1 MVEEPSH
8 GRTWPAGRPA
18 QRGVTR
24 VGRVTTGDTDDRLL
38 REALK
43 RVATTLK
50 GARVPFALT
59 GGYASWARGGPE
71 PVHDV
76 DFVLV
81 AEDVPQAVEALGA
94 AGLRPVHPPED
105 WLEKVYDGDAL
116 VDLIFCSTD
125 RPVTRERLAR
135 ADELRVDSVMM
146 PVECATDIMASK
158 ALALGEHRCD
168 LGPLLSHARALREQI
183 DWPRLRR
190 ECSAWPFARAFLALC
205 DDLGI
210 PVTEPHAREVGA

>member
-1 MVEEPSH
+1 M
-8 GRTWPAGRPA
+8 RA
-18 QRGVTR
+18 
-24 VGRVTTGDTDDRLL
+24 GDTDDRLL
-38 REALK
+38 REVLK

-50 GARVPFALT
+50 GAQVPFALT

-81 AEDVPQAVEALGA
+81 ADDVPQAADALDA
-94 AGLRPVHPPED
+94 AGLRLVDPPED
-105 WLEKVYDGDAL
+105 WLTKVYDGDAL
-116 VDLIFCSTD
+116 VDLIFSSAD

-146 PVECATDIMASK
+146 PVECATDIIASK

-168 LGPLLSHARALREQI
+168 LGPLLLHARALREQI
-183 DWPRLRR
+183 DWPLLRC
-190 ECSAWPFARAFLALC
+190 ECRTWPFARAFLGLC

-210 PVTEPHAREVGA
+210 TAA